1 MRGEVQDMSRGL
13 TMTMGILFILSL
25 IFIGVLGNKIGEEK
39 ERADNATKN
48 VQQTVPGELA
58 SEATFNPPS
67 LEDVPDGPQ
76 GEAILRGHELVD
88 DTSNQ
93 LRGDTASANDGQ
105 QRVNELSCSSCHAG
119 AGLEEDSSPL
129 VGVAAKYPNYISRN
143 GEIVTLEE
151 RVNGCM
157 VRSMNGQPFA
167 EDDEDL
173 DAMVA
178 YLKYISEGIP
188 VGAELPWL
196 GRNDMKE
203 VPIPD
208 VAAGE
213 TMFQQSCIA
222 CHAQDG
228 AGTGSNTGPALW
240 GEGSFN
246 DGAGIARFSRM
257 AGYIQNNMPKGQE
270 ESLTDQEASN
280 LAAFVLSQDRPEW
293 GDHAGDWPG
302 GGAPK
307 DSMTKE
313 LRQQIKDGTI
323 NWEEILSPN
332 TK

>member
-1 MRGEVQDMSRGL
+1 MSRSFSL
-13 TMTMGILFILSL
+13 ILGILFVLTL
-25 IFIGVLGNKIGEEK
+25 VFIGFLGDKLGDEK
-39 ERADNATKN
+39 ERTDNLSTN
-48 VQQTVPGELA
+48 VQQPVSGELV
-58 SEATFNPPS
+58 SEAIFNPP
-67 LEDVPDGPQ
+67 LLDDVPDGPQ
-76 GEAILRGHELVD
+76 GEAILRGHKLVD

-93 LRGDTASANDGQ
+93 LRGDAASVEDGQ

-119 AGLEEDSSPL
+119 AGLEQDSSPL
-129 VGVAAKYPNYISRN
+129 VGVAAKYPSFIARN

-151 RVNGCM
+151 RINGCM
-157 VRSMNGQPFA
+157 VRSMNGEVFA

-178 YLKYISEGIP
+178 YFTYISEGIP

-196 GRNDMKE
+196 GQNDMKE
-203 VPIPD
+203 VPLPNVD
-208 VAAGE
+208 AGE
-213 TMFQQSCIA
+213 TLFQQSCIS

-228 AGTGSNTGPALW
+228 SGTGANTGPALW

-270 ESLTDQEASN
+270 KTLTDQEASD

-293 GDHAGDWPG
+293 MDHEGDWPDG
-302 GGAPK
+302 GRPK

-323 NWEEILSPN
+323 NWEEVLS
-332 TK
+332 KDAK